1 MRTGEERP
9 SAAPVR
15 DRILDEVCI
24 RRQRTKNQPRQA
36 PFEHSRSIE
45 GIPGTML
52 ASKERLVRKMK
63 SDYSLREG

>member
-36 PFEHSRSIE
+36 PFEHSRSKAY
-45 GIPGTML
+45 L
-52 ASKERLVRKMK
+52 AQCLPQRNDLCGR
-63 SDYSLREG
+63 